1 MFYDDLSRE
10 QKKLLGYFD
19 RLDAMDQDLILE
31 ILYKS
36 LRMKSSEFSSY
47 CEEFLKHLDEVE
59 QMKENSTRD
68 LFED

>member
-1 MFYDDLSRE
+1 MYYDELSRE

-19 RLDAMDQDLILE
+19 RLDLMDQELILE

-36 LRMKSSEFSSY
+36 LRMKSAEFSKY
-47 CEEFLKHLDEVE
+47 CDEFIKHLDQVE
-59 QMKENSTRD
+59 HMKENTTKD

>member
-19 RLDAMDQDLILE
+19 RLDSMDQELILE

-36 LRMKSSEFSSY
+36 LRMKSSEYSKY
-47 CEEFLKHLDEVE
+47 CDEFLKHLDEVE
-59 QMKENSTRD
+59 HIKDTTKD

>member
-59 QMKENSTRD
+59 QMRETSTRD

>member
-1 MFYDDLSRE
+1 MYYDELSRE

-59 QMKENSTRD
+59 QMRESSTRD